1 MKTLLLCTVSTLV
14 SLVSIADISVLEEK
28 DIGRGIGRL
37 RSFLVEV
44 GGHEYVVFSH
54 ADAIHSQHHA
64 GCKACTPNPPVVMYQ
79 ADPSVETDVRTTVI
93 CRLAF
98 GFSDNTGGSGVSSF
112 TIRIYTLDE
121 LKRASDGW
129 DSKLDMNTPS
139 RISFHIT
146 KSVGCLLSVSEKDVS
161 FDDFMKKV
169 RPQELNV
176 SNEEWRST
184 VIKNLE
190 KFPSLIP
197 V

>member
-64 GCKACTPNPPVVMYQ
+64 GCKACTPKPPVVMYL
-79 ADPSVETDVRTTVI
+79 ADPSVETDVRTEVTCAI
-93 CRLAF
+93 SF
-98 GFSDNTGGSGVSSF
+98 GSNVTTGDSGVSSF
-112 TIRIYTLDE
+112 SVRTCTLDE
-121 LKRASDGW
+121 LKRIYEGW
-129 DSKLDMNTPS
+129 EALFDRDRPLYITFYITKTCGYLMSVNEK
-139 RISFHIT
+139 RISVNDFLN
-146 KSVGCLLSVSEKDVS
+146 KVVPNEKRLSIEQWK
-161 FDDFMKKV
+161 
-169 RPQELNV
+169 NA
-176 SNEEWRST
+176 

-190 KFPSLIP
+190 KFPSS
-197 V
+197 VHG

>member
-1 MKTLLLCTVSTLV
+1 MKKMYVCAIALLV
-14 SLVSIADISVLEEK
+14 SFASSANIKLIEEK
-28 DIGRGIGRL
+28 EVNKGLGWMRC
-37 RSFLVEV
+37 SLVEV

-54 ADAIHSQHHA
+54 SECMHSQHHA
-64 GCKACTPNPPVVMYQ
+64 GCKACTPKPPVVMYQ

-112 TIRIYTLDE
+112 TIRNFTLDE

-129 DSKLDMNTPS
+129 DSKFDMNTPS

-146 KSVGCLLSVSEKDVS
+146 KSIGCLMSVSEKDVS

-169 RPQELNV
+169 RPQERNV